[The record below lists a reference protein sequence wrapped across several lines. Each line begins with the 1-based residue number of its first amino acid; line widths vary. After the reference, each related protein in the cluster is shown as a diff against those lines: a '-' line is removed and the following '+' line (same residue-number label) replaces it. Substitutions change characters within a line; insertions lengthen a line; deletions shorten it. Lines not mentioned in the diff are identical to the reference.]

1 MKKLKYLVL
10 GDDMSFGQ
18 WILHFLQGMLVGGG
32 AILPGVS
39 GGVLMVTF
47 GIYRPMMELLSHP
60 FKSLP
65 KLYRLFIP
73 IILGFGAGFIFF
85 AKVLSVLFT
94 LFEIYA
100 ICLFVGLIMG
110 TVPQL
115 FRDAQKDGSGNG
127 AWRGFAIG
135 ISLVFA
141 FLVFLSTGLNMNITA
156 DHWGWFAF
164 CGIIWGLS
172 MIIPGLSSS
181 SILIFVGLYQQMTDG
196 IASLNFGVII
206 PLLAGVGLTI
216 ILLAKLVN
224 GLFERFNSI
233 ASHTV
238 NGIVIASTLLIIPK
252 TYASVT
258 EAALCLVCFGV
269 GFVLATLLDIYGIK
283 TKAKHNIE
291 D

>member
-1 MKKLKYLVL
+1 MKKLKYLIL
-10 GDDMSFGQ
+10 GEDMSIGQ

-73 IILGFGAGFIFF
+73 IILGFGAGFILF
-85 AKVLSVLFT
+85 AKVLSVLFA

-115 FRDAQKDGSGNG
+115 FRDAQKEGSGNS

-135 ISLVFA
+135 TTLVFA
-141 FLVFLSTGLNMNITA
+141 FLIFLSTGLNMNITA

-196 IASLNFGVII
+196 IASLNLGVII
-206 PLLAGVGLTI
+206 PLLAGVGLTV

-224 GLFERFNSI
+224 SFFEKFNSI

-252 TYASVT
+252 TYSSAL
-258 EAALCLVCFGV
+258 EAAFCLICFGV
-269 GFVLATLLDIYGIK
+269 GFVIATLLDNYGIK

>member
-1 MKKLKYLVL
+1 MSKIKNLIL
-10 GDDMSFGQ
+10 GDNMTVGQ
-18 WILHFLQGMLVGGG
+18 WILHFLQGILVGGG

-73 IILGFGAGFIFF
+73 IILGCGIGFILF
-85 AKVLSVLFT
+85 AKVLSVLFA

-100 ICLFVGLIMG
+100 VCLFVGLIMG

-115 FRDAQKDGSGNG
+115 FRDAQKDGSTDSS
-127 AWRGFAIG
+127 WIGFALG
-135 ISLVFA
+135 ITIVFA
-141 FLVFLSTGLNMNITA
+141 FLVFLSNGINMNIVA

-164 CGIIWGLS
+164 CGIVWGLS
-172 MIIPGLSSS
+172 MIVPGLSSS

-196 IASLNFGVII
+196 IANLNFGVII
-206 PLLAGVGLTI
+206 PLLLGVGLTV

-224 GLFERFNSI
+224 SVFEKFNAI

-238 NGIVIASTLLIIPK
+238 NGIVIASTLLIIP
-252 TYASVT
+252 TSYASAGQAV
-258 EAALCLVCFGV
+258 LCFICFAV
-269 GFVLATLLDIYGIK
+269 GFLLAIWLDTFGEKIKVKKGI
-283 TKAKHNIE
+283 T